1 MAIRGS
7 VDWADGRGFQA
18 LPGTGFV
25 HEGKSVTG

>member
-18 LPGTGFV
+18 LLGGFV